1 MGDGGDDGGSREC
14 EQVLVICRPKYL
26 VHRHARRE
34 AGTCMTAVELEL
46 QFKIQRMQRVTQFS
60 NPPNPTASSHK
71 QQSYQNISFT
81 HSHKHTATHKTHTGQ

>member
-1 MGDGGDDGGSREC
+1 MGGGGDDDGGSRKC

-46 QFKIQRMQRVTQFS
+46 QFEIQRM
-60 NPPNPTASSHK
+60 
-71 QQSYQNISFT
+71 
-81 HSHKHTATHKTHTGQ
+81 